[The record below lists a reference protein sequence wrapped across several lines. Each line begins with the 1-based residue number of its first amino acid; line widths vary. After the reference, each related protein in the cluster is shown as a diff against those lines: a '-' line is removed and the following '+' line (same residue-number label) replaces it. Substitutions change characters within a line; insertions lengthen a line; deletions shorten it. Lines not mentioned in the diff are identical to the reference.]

1 MKKDYSV
8 SFVRFIA
15 MIFIISCHM
24 LQYYKNELAWW
35 FNVGVQI
42 FLFISGFLYSN
53 KSINS
58 TKKFYIK
65 EFTKILIPY
74 YIYSSII
81 VLLYAIIGNGFLNF
95 INIVKAIL
103 LIDTIRGLEH
113 LWFIRYIIICYLIL
127 PLLLKC
133 FKNSKSK
140 LIEIIK
146 LFTLLLFFE
155 IISLITKNFING
167 TWINCFILGFY
178 ISRNINN
185 KVLIKVLFSFSLV
198 FDFFVIYIKYA
209 SDIQIVGI
217 YNIMLNKL
225 LNISHMLLAIIL
237 FFLLRFL
244 YNKILKKVNI
254 HKVLDWSDKNSY
266 SIYLTHHIYILGV
279 YSVLNYIN
287 NMVLAIVIILL
298 FTLISTYILKTLTYF
313 PKKMLKI

>member
-1 MKKDYSV
+1 MKKDYSI
-8 SFVRFIA
+8 SFVRHIA
-15 MIFIISCHM
+15 MIFIILCHI

-42 FLFISGFLYSN
+42 FLFISGFLYAN

-65 EFTKILIPY
+65 ELTKILIPY
-74 YIYSSII
+74 YIYLSII
-81 VLLYAIIGNGFLNF
+81 VLLYAILDNGFLNF

-103 LIDTIRGLEH
+103 LVDTIKGLEH

-133 FKNSKSK
+133 FNYSKSK
-140 LIEIIK
+140 LTEMIK
-146 LFTLLLFFE
+146 LFTVLIFFE

-185 KVLIKVLFSFSLV
+185 KVLIKGLFSFSLV
-198 FDFFVIYIKYA
+198 FNFFVIYIKYV
-209 SDIQIVGI
+209 SDIKIVGI
-217 YNIMLNKL
+217 YNIMFNKL

-237 FFLLRFL
+237 FFILKFL
-244 YNKILKKVNI
+244 YNKISKKVDIN
-254 HKVLDWSDKNSY
+254 KVLDWSDKNSY
-266 SIYLTHHIYILGV
+266 SIYITHHIYILGT
-279 YSVLNYIN
+279 YSALNYIN
-287 NMVLAIVIILL
+287 NIALAIITIILC
-298 FTLISTYILKTLTYF
+298 TLISTYILKALTYF
-313 PKKMLKI
+313 PKKILKI